1 MNGYKKIFRSTK
13 VRHAILSVLN
23 FVPDKPMIQL
33 QYRIKMGKKLNL
45 SDPKTYTEKLQWY
58 KLYYRDP
65 LMTKCA
71 DKHLVREYL
80 ASRGYSALSCK
91 EYGVYD
97 RPEDINFDALPE
109 KFVIKTT
116 NGSGT
121 NIICKDKRQFKKDEA
136 VVEIKDWLK
145 RDCYGLGREWAYK
158 DITPR
163 IVVEEFLEDV
173 ENKYDGINDYKFL
186 CFGGKAYYVVF
197 DADRY
202 VGHKRSIYDADWNY
216 VDVGTDCEKLGDVVP
231 KPEGFEEMKRIAEDL
246 SKDFPC
252 VRVDLYWVNHR
263 AYFGELTFYP
273 WTGYI
278 VFDPEEFDMT
288 LGNKFVLPEKVGG
301 VQIK

>member
-1 MNGYKKIFRSTK
+1 MNEYKKMIRSAK
-13 VRHAILSVLN
+13 IRHTILSLLR
-23 FVPDKPMIQL
+23 FVPDKQMIQL
-33 QYRIKMGKKLNL
+33 QYRIKMGKKLDLDN
-45 SDPKTYTEKLQWY
+45 PKTYTEKLQWY

-65 LMTKCA
+65 LMSKCA

-80 ASRGYSALSCK
+80 AERGYAGLSCQ

-97 RPEDINFDALPE
+97 KPEDIPFDALPE

-121 NIICKDKRQFKKDEA
+121 NIICKDKRQFDVQAA
-136 VVEIKDWLK
+136 VAEIQDWLK
-145 RDCYGLGREWAYK
+145 RDCYGLGREWAYR
-158 DITPR
+158 DIAPK
-163 IVVEEFLEDV
+163 IIVEEFLEDS
-173 ENKYDGINDYKFL
+173 ENRYDGINDYKFI
-186 CFGGKAYYVVF
+186 CFGGKVSHVVF

-216 VDVGTDCEKLGDVVP
+216 VDVGTDCEQLGDVVP
-231 KPEGFEEMKRIAEDL
+231 KPEGFEEMKRIAQDL
-246 SKDFPC
+246 SRDFPC

-278 VFDPEEFDMT
+278 VFDPDSFDLE
-288 LGNKFVLPEKVGG
+288 LGSHFVLPEKR
-301 VQIK
+301 ISK

>member
-1 MNGYKKIFRSTK
+1 MNNYKKIFRSAK
-13 VRHAILSVLN
+13 IRHKILSMLR
-23 FVPDKPMIQL
+23 FLPDKEMIRL

-45 SDPKTYTEKLQWY
+45 KQPKTYTEKIQWY
-58 KLYYRDP
+58 KLNYHNP
-65 LMTKCA
+65 LMTMCA
-71 DKHLVREYL
+71 DKHLVRKYL
-80 ASRGYSALSCK
+80 EDRGYSDLACN

-97 RPEDINFDALPE
+97 RAEDIRVEDLPD

-121 NIICKDKRQFKKDEA
+121 NIICKDKTKFQIEKAQSELRE
-136 VVEIKDWLK
+136 WLK

-163 IVVEEFLEDV
+163 IIVEEFLEDK
-173 ENKYDGINDYKFL
+173 ENTYDGINDYKFL
-186 CFGGKAYYVVF
+186 CFDGKVHYIVF

-202 VGHKRSIYDADWNY
+202 VGHKRNIYDADWNY
-216 VDVGTDCEKLGDVVP
+216 VDVGTDCDKLGDVVP
-231 KPEGFEEMKRIAEDL
+231 KPEGLEEMKRVAEDL

-263 AYFGELTFYP
+263 VYFGELTFYP

-278 VFDPEEFDMT
+278 VFDPREFDLI
-288 LGNKFVLPEKVGG
+288 LGEKFVLPEKLLD
-301 VQIK
+301 